1 MQQINMILN
10 TPPKAQMRARARKRG
25 KFITMYKHENQ
36 IENEKIIK
44 HLLKKYA
51 PKEPLK
57 GVLKMQVFCYMPI
70 PSGTSKKKLELIRS
84 KPVYHTKKPDIDNLL
99 KNILDCM
106 TSLKF
111 WKDDSQVSIVEGYKV
126 YSDSPRWEI
135 DLSETDF
142 LTI

>member
-10 TPPKAQMRARARKRG
+10 TPPKAQMRARAKKSG
-25 KFITMYKHENQ
+25 KLISMYKHENQ

-44 HLLKKYA
+44 YLLKKYI

-57 GVLKMQVFCYMPI
+57 SVLKIQVFCYMPI
-70 PSGTSKKKLELIRS
+70 PSGTSKKKRELM
-84 KPVYHTKKPDIDNLL
+84 KTQAVYHTKKPDVDNLL

-111 WKDDSQVSIVEGYKV
+111 WKDDAQVAIVEGYKV
-126 YSDSPRWEI
+126 YSDTPRWEI
-135 DLSETDF
+135 DLAETDF
-142 LTI
+142 QTI